1 MINAKDV
8 IAKRYPEDVGDY
20 FSQQIEGLWLEINKI
35 FN

>member
-20 FSQQIEGLWLEINKI
+20 FSRQIERLWLDINKI